1 MGSIVEE
8 RTNSVIGNKPYGGT
22 SKGFRK
28 SPAFFLNA
36 DKNKDNFIDLF
47 NNVNSII
54 NKTEADRKRGGNML
68 LVILCV
74 VMRLLEVS
82 GKYVGGFPAKEKPD
96 NLVQKQLMRQKIRK
110 RKRLKTGLG
119 PGQGRGMTEDKHSP
133 ESDCNSNNVDSTAS
147 NTSSVDF
154 IQDNSD
160 YQWCLDYGYRES
172 HHHASILSSLSA
184 SYEVGHY
191 DDLARD
197 IDSQLA
203 QVDMEDFRAEDILPA
218 MCCGD
223 LQEESIALCK
233 SEPLFSPVRETP
245 MPGNI
250 SVDSLDCEQD
260 MLLTCQ
266 ANKDNYTIAFEGST
280 MMGTDSDY
288 HDTGESG
295 TSTYSSEGIGSSGS
309 GSGCTRLSSCLR
321 VAAQLK
327 SQSLNANSLTMTNS
341 DVAPFTTWSKLKTKP
356 RHCRP
361 LTHRHSNS
369 NVLALKQSTISLPD
383 LAGGLEHRL
392 ALGGCVKLYDVQNT
406 SSSLAS
412 DSASNTNSGSSSLSC
427 GGHQLKPQTQPQ
439 SQPQHFSLVRL
450 FIKQRNSGM
459 DQSAASDFNYPTTD
473 VQSTTNTSRSL
484 NEFECRETLCD
495 NRQPTRRKKFNSN
508 QLTNNNNSSAADDV
522 TATKLW
528 ITDYEDSLTVD
539 ALRQHHL
546 ITEEAEDE
554 EEEDEE
560 ESVERLTEGGQ
571 TDSVSVCSCD
581 GSLSMSRAKFSINNN
596 NSFERDDV
604 RSPVSQLKRGT
615 QTQTAQS
622 SSSEAGVGTTSSSSL
637 SDPTVARLRS
647 SATQCPLHCHDK
659 GMQTSA
665 SLQADAKPTTRQ
677 TTKNIND
684 PKKPVYV
691 LYPNYTLPDLEFL
704 RDYPSDL
711 EHIFLA
717 PLRFTPNW
725 TPPSTPPP
733 PLSIPKV
740 DSTKS
745 PRPFSCAELDALRK
759 KGFGH
764 ILDWESLTFLLP
776 HDYYKL
782 LQDVPEIKQYGAA
795 RMDHTKPLFCLSP
808 TSSKSN
814 PYDFAPFPNAQTTVN
829 VSTSSSIATQP
840 SSGYR
845 GSSTLL
851 TDSTTTSPCPQ
862 PNPNPNPLF
871 VYRYDSISS
880 EGGLSG
886 GPPLPR
892 RSISLSD
899 APPRPPL
906 PKGILRNTTLE
917 NIKSRKNTVNKKR
930 YSMFELGVDIDCDEL
945 MELDSNKRKSLP
957 NPVAAAGGSGRK
969 TTTAD
974 DLSSD
979 EGVGVEWWGDSP
991 RPPTPP
997 TTHALRLQH
1006 LLEMSG
1012 SDHWD
1017 RHDVDNLRAQV
1028 SKFLSSQAGR
1038 KSVSFADK
1046 SESEVGQQG
1055 MTPPN
1060 SPQSSLSQRGYQ
1072 CKLQVN
1078 LGDNVI
1084 REENENSVSIDNRF
1098 RFSDKTELVEA
1109 VCSAAQRLMSCDR
1122 QLIEDVSEQALNTL
1136 CPALYS
1142 LLSDG
1147 LKPSLETPFGEVA
1160 NSVWQVIEASSQQ
1173 GTMTR
1178 ALNELVVK
1186 LNSEEVLTEGVIKF
1200 NAFIFGLLNVQGLDV
1215 WFSYL
1220 RTRESVLRKHYCEDA
1235 LLLTACQGNAKSR
1248 SLTDRLLV
1256 ALKSLTQEPF
1266 KLDPLFETRQLHHS
1280 LLQLGRVPVSPTHSS
1295 GSSSRGSW
1303 TLRKLVHSIQSNLG
1317 NAPSEEEELNNV
1329 AFQHQE
1335 VTSAR
1340 PRSCVDSVGGFSV
1353 SDIASTVRKR
1363 WSGIHIGSKL
1373 ANAFERLA
1381 PDDTEEEYT
1390 DSLETGMGPTNDSE
1404 PDSGETD
1411 VSGGKFR
1418 RLQMKWEMLSG
1429 KETPDNSTHTTP
1441 MASPVKSNIPR
1452 SRIPRPVTSPIRPQ
1466 ATQQTP
1472 SPAGS
1477 ATSSRLPERP
1487 AMKKPLSI
1495 PSQLRKPNVN
1505 VNSRSRVM
1513 DPGVPLKARCRPSR
1527 ADLPANKGG
1536 PAVRPS
1542 SLPYRTSTPSTPRPK
1557 DRRAA
1562 SSSTVRKPAQDAA
1575 ANHKYVVTLTHR
1587 LPSDSGHL
1595 AFNEGE
1601 RLRLVLDVDETWL
1614 LCCRDQQK
1622 GLVPRSAV
1630 ILVHN

>member
-1 MGSIVEE
+1 MGSIVED

-22 SKGFRK
+22 SKGLKK

-54 NKTEADRKRGGNML
+54 NKTEADKKRGGNML

-74 VMRLLEVS
+74 VMKLLEVS
-82 GKYVGGFPAKEKPD
+82 GKYVGGFPVKEKPE
-96 NLVQKQLMRQKIRK
+96 NMVQKQLVRQKIRK

-133 ESDCNSNNVDSTAS
+133 ESDCNSNTVDSTAS

-172 HHHASILSSLSA
+172 HHHATSILSSLSA

-223 LQEESIALCK
+223 LQEESMALCK

-295 TSTYSSEGIGSSGS
+295 ASTYSSEGIGSSGS
-309 GSGCTRLSSCLR
+309 GSGSTRLGSCLR

-341 DVAPFTTWSKLKTKP
+341 DVAPFTTWS
-356 RHCRP
+356 
-361 LTHRHSNS
+361 
-369 NVLALKQSTISLPD
+369 
-383 LAGGLEHRL
+383 
-392 ALGGCVKLYDVQNT
+392 GCVKLYDVQNT

-412 DSASNTNSGSSSLSC
+412 DSANTNSGSSLSS
-427 GGHQLKPQTQPQ
+427 GGVGQLQQQQQQQQRTQN
-439 SQPQHFSLVRL
+439 FSLVRL
-450 FIKQRNSGM
+450 FIKQRNSSSNPAM

-473 VQSTTNTSRSL
+473 VESRRNTSRSL

-495 NRQPTRRKKFNSN
+495 NRQTTRLKTFNSN
-508 QLTNNNNSSAADDV
+508 QLTNEMRNKNEMPPAEDN
-522 TATKLW
+522 KEW
-528 ITDYEDSLTVD
+528 ITGYEDSLTVD
-539 ALRQHHL
+539 QLRQHDL
-546 ITEEAEDE
+546 IAE
-554 EEEDEE
+554 EEEEGEVSD
-560 ESVERLTEGGQ
+560 SVERLTESDSKGQ

-596 NSFERDDV
+596 NSFERDDI
-604 RSPVSQLKRGT
+604 RSPISQLKRGT
-615 QTQTAQS
+615 QTGQS
-622 SSSEAGVGTTSSSSL
+622 QCGTTSSSSTW
-637 SDPTVARLRS
+637 SDPTDATRRLRS
-647 SATQCPLHCHDK
+647 STATQCPLHCHDK
-659 GMQTSA
+659 AMQTSA
-665 SLQADAKPTTRQ
+665 SLQANDKPKAAPSATPRPHA
-677 TTKNIND
+677 KNIND

-704 RDYPSDL
+704 RDYPTDL
-711 EHIFLA
+711 DHIFLA

-733 PLSIPKV
+733 PLSIPKL
-740 DSTKS
+740 DSAKS
-745 PRPFSCAELDALRK
+745 PRPFSCAEVEALRK
-759 KGFGH
+759 RGFGH

-829 VSTSSSIATQP
+829 VSSSSSIATQP

-851 TDSTTTSPCPQ
+851 TDSGANTSPCPVT
-862 PNPNPNPLF
+862 NPNPLF

-880 EGGLSG
+880 ESGLS
-886 GPPLPR
+886 GPPLPK
-892 RSISLSD
+892 RSISLEDKNSATAAN

-906 PKGILRNTTLE
+906 PKGILRNTLE
-917 NIKSRKNTVNKKR
+917 NMKTRKNSVNKKR
-930 YSMFELGVDIDCDEL
+930 YSMFELGADIDCDEL

-957 NPVAAAGGSGRK
+957 NPAAGGGRK
-969 TTTAD
+969 TAAAD

-979 EGVGVEWWGDSP
+979 EGVGVEWWGDMP

-997 TTHALRLQH
+997 TTHALRLQQ

-1017 RHDVDNLRAQV
+1017 RQDVDNLRAQV
-1028 SKFLSSQAGR
+1028 SKFLLSSQAGR

-1046 SESEVGQQG
+1046 SEAEVGHQG

-1078 LGDNVI
+1078 LGDNCKLQVNLGDNVI
-1084 REENENSVSIDNRF
+1084 REENESSVSIDNRY
-1098 RFSDKTELVEA
+1098 RFSDKTEV
-1109 VCSAAQRLMSCDR
+1109 
-1122 QLIEDVSEQALNTL
+1122 
-1136 CPALYS
+1136 
-1142 LLSDG
+1142 
-1147 LKPSLETPFGEVA
+1147 
-1160 NSVWQVIEASSQQ
+1160 
-1173 GTMTR
+1173 
-1178 ALNELVVK
+1178 
-1186 LNSEEVLTEGVIKF
+1186 NSE
-1200 NAFIFGLLNVQGLDV
+1200 AFVQGLDV

-1220 RTRESVLRKHYCEDA
+1220 RTRESVLRKHYQEDA

-1256 ALKSLTQEPF
+1256 SLKALTQEPF
-1266 KLDPLFETRQLHHS
+1266 KMDPLFETRQLHHS

-1373 ANAFERLA
+1373 ANAFDRLA

-1390 DSLETGMGPTNDSE
+1390 DSLETGMCPNNDSE
-1404 PDSGETD
+1404 PDSGESD
-1411 VSGGKFR
+1411 GSGGKFR

-1429 KETPDNSTHTTP
+1429 KETPDNSTHTSP

-1466 ATQQTP
+1466 SA
-1472 SPAGS
+1472 AGS
-1477 ATSSRLPERP
+1477 QQSPSQLPVASAASRVPERP
-1487 AMKKPLSI
+1487 TMKKPLTLS
-1495 PSQLRKPNVN
+1495 SQLRKPAVN
-1505 VNSRSRVM
+1505 VNRSRVM
-1513 DPGVPLKARCRPSR
+1513 DPGVPLKAARARPSR

-1542 SLPYRTSTPSTPRPK
+1542 SLPYRTSTPSRPA
-1557 DRRAA
+1557 DLHRRAA
-1562 SSSTVRKPAQDAA
+1562 SSSTVRKPAQDTS
-1575 ANHKYVVTLTHR
+1575 NKHKYVVTLTHR

-1601 RLRLVLDVDETWL
+1601 RLRLVLDVDDTWL

-1630 ILVHN
+1630 FPVHT